1 MALMPVSMDIA
12 VNVIVFL
19 SDFEP
24 SIGDEE
30 EESWSQESLE
40 STPQDEADKKMLIFS
55 ECDSQFDLLETAI
68 RSWTLRLLSP
78 TEDFIVLKE
87 PVELVQLFFSIEGDL
102 DNLVDWEEC
111 NGKDEDDVGV
121 EGDELMN
128 CILSSSIFAVV
139 GAVPYHPPGL
149 EAWVLGVGA
158 GVNIPV
164 SCRIVNIS
172 VFLSTKVLLAII

>member
-1 MALMPVSMDIA
+1 MALMPISMDVA

-30 EESWSQESLE
+30 EERWSQESLE

-68 RSWTLRLLSP
+68 RSWTLRLLGP
-78 TEDFIVLKE
+78 TEDFIVIKE
-87 PVELVQLFFSIEGDL
+87 LVELVQLLPGIEEDL
-102 DNLVDWEEC
+102 DDLVNGEESD
-111 NGKDEDDVGV
+111 GEAEDDVGV
-121 EGDELMN
+121 EGDEGMN
-128 CILSSSIFAVV
+128 RILLSRIFSVV
-139 GAVPYHPPGL
+139 GAVPGHPPGL
-149 EAWVLGVGA
+149 ELWVF
-158 GVNIPV
+158 IPV

-172 VFLSTKVLLAII
+172 VFRSTKVLLMI